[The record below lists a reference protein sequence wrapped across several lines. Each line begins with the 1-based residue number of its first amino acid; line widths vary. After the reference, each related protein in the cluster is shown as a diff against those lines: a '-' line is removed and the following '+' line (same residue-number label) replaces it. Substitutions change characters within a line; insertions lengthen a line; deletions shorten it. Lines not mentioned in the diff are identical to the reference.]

1 MRDIFGS
8 LGWAVGAA
16 GTLVAL
22 TLLFA
27 LDTTRRR
34 RQMERIGHTPM
45 LQRMTAS
52 LSNRRRT
59 VRAVL
64 YTVGATGMV
73 LAMAHPLGRGETKW
87 QQRGIDIALV
97 LDYSKS
103 MLARDVYPT
112 RLERMELEIDEMTDD
127 LKSDRIATV
136 LFAGAA
142 IHFPLTHDHKAAK
155 LLWSGFTP
163 ADLPPGSDLGEALR
177 VARCLLRPD
186 VVEGACARVGGR
198 GRGGDPLGPETAWGD
213 PQATA
218 PRAKEEKR
226 ADRARAIILVT
237 DGEDTE
243 NLAGAEVQEAVRLGI
258 DVFIVGVGTVAGELV
273 PEIDEEGKITG
284 WKKQPDGSFVTT
296 RLDQAKLKE
305 LAQLAGGDGRYYVLD
320 SKSRGLDGLTARLKR
335 LKEGNLDERAIKTYE
350 ERFQWVLFP
359 AFMLLLIEA
368 CASERRRRVSARGPA

>member
-1 MRDIFGS
+1 
-8 LGWAVGAA
+8 
-16 GTLVAL
+16 
-22 TLLFA
+22 
-27 LDTTRRR
+27 
-34 RQMERIGHTPM
+34 MERIGHTPM

-59 VRAVL
+59 LRAVL
-64 YTVGATGMV
+64 YTVGATGVV

-112 RLERMELEIDEMTDD
+112 RLERMELEVDEMTDD
-127 LKSDRIATV
+127 LRSDRIATV

-163 ADLPPGSDLGEALR
+163 ADLPPGSDVGEALR

-226 ADRARAIILVT
+226 GDRARAIILVT

-368 CASERRRRVSARGPA
+368 CASERRRRASAGGPA

>member
-1 MRDIFGS
+1 MRDVFGS
-8 LGWAVGAA
+8 LWWAAGAV
-16 GTLVAL
+16 GTLVGL

-52 LSNRRRT
+52 LSNRRRSL
-59 VRAVL
+59 RAVL
-64 YTVGATGMV
+64 YTIGATGVV
-73 LAMAHPLGRGETKW
+73 LALAHPLGRGETKW

-136 LFAGAA
+136 LFAGSA

-163 ADLPPGSDLGEALR
+163 ADLPPGSDVGEALR

-198 GRGGDPLGPETAWGD
+198 GRGGDPLGPETAWSD
-213 PQATA
+213 EAANP

-226 ADRARAIILVT
+226 GDRARAIILVT

-305 LAQLAGGDGRYYVLD
+305 LAQLAGGDGRYFVLD

-368 CASERRRRVSARGPA
+368 CASERRKKARPA

>member
-1 MRDIFGS
+1 MTDFFGS
-8 LGWAVGAA
+8 VPWAWVAL
-16 GTLVAL
+16 GTLIAL
-22 TLLFA
+22 TLVFA
-27 LDTTRRR
+27 LETTRRR
-34 RQMERIGHTPM
+34 RQMERIGHSPM
-45 LQRMTAS
+45 LQKMTAS
-52 LSNRRRT
+52 LSSRRRSL
-59 VRAVL
+59 RAVL
-64 YTVGATGMV
+64 YTLAATGVVMS
-73 LAMAHPLGRGETKW
+73 MAHPLGHGETKW

-112 RLERMELEIDEMTDD
+112 RLERMELEVDEMVDD

-142 IHFPLTHDHKAAK
+142 VHFPLTHDHKAAK

-177 VARCLLRPD
+177 VARCVLRPD

-198 GRGGDPLGPETAWGD
+198 GRGGDPLGPETTWSD
-213 PQATA
+213 PAAA
-218 PRAKEEKR
+218 PPPGKLEKA

-243 NLAGAEVQEAVRLGI
+243 NLAGSEVQEAVRLGI
-258 DVFIVGVGTVAGELV
+258 DVFVVGVGTVAGELV
-273 PEIDEEGKITG
+273 PEVDEEGKITG

-359 AFMLLLIEA
+359 AFMLLVIEA
-368 CASERRRRVSARGPA
+368 CASERRRNARPA

>member
-1 MRDIFGS
+1 MGDFFGS
-8 LGWAVGAA
+8 VPWAWAGLGV
-16 GTLVAL
+16 LVAL

-27 LDTTRRR
+27 LDNTRRR
-34 RQMERIGHTPM
+34 RQMERIGHSPM
-45 LQRMTAS
+45 LQKMTAS
-52 LSNRRRT
+52 LSGRRRS
-59 VRAVL
+59 VRVVL
-64 YTVGATGMV
+64 YTMGATGV
-73 LAMAHPLGRGETKW
+73 VVSMAHPLGHGETKW

-112 RLERMELEIDEMTDD
+112 RLERMELEVDEMVDD

-136 LFAGAA
+136 LFAGSA

-163 ADLPPGSDLGEALR
+163 ADLPAGSDIGEALR

-198 GRGGDPLGPETAWGD
+198 GRGGDPLGPETAWSD
-213 PQATA
+213 PAAAA
-218 PRAKEEKR
+218 PPSKEEKSG
-226 ADRARAIILVT
+226 DRARAIILVT

-258 DVFIVGVGTVAGELV
+258 DVFVVGVGTVAGELV
-273 PEIDEEGKITG
+273 PEVDEEGKITG

-359 AFMLLLIEA
+359 AFMLLVIEA
-368 CASERRRRVSARGPA
+368 CASERRRNARPA

>member
-1 MRDIFGS
+1 MADVFGS
-8 LGWAVGAA
+8 LGWAAAALGA
-16 GTLVAL
+16 LVAL
-22 TLLFA
+22 TLVFA
-27 LDTTRRR
+27 LDATRRR

-45 LQRMTAS
+45 LQKMTAS
-52 LSNRRRT
+52 LSSRRRT
-59 VRAVL
+59 VRAMI
-64 YTVGATGMV
+64 YTLGATGVV

-112 RLERMELEIDEMTDD
+112 RLERMELEIDEMVDD

-142 IHFPLTHDHKAAK
+142 VHFPLTHDHKAAK

-163 ADLPPGSDLGEALR
+163 ADLPPGSDVGEALR

-198 GRGGDPLGPETAWGD
+198 GRGGDPLGPETAWSD
-213 PQATA
+213 PAATA
-218 PRAKEEKR
+218 PRGKEEDKR
-226 ADRARAIILVT
+226 GERARAIILVT

-258 DVFIVGVGTVAGELV
+258 DVFVVGVGTVAGELV

-335 LKEGNLDERAIKTYE
+335 LKEGNLDERAIKTHE

-359 AFMLLLIEA
+359 AFMLLVIEA
-368 CASERRRRVSARGPA
+368 CASERRRRARPA

>member
-1 MRDIFGS
+1 MSDYIGS
-8 LGWAVGAA
+8 TPWAWAA
-16 GTLVAL
+16 AATVVAL

-34 RQMERIGHTPM
+34 RQMERIGHSPM
-45 LQRMTAS
+45 LQKMTAS

-59 VRAVL
+59 ARAVI
-64 YTVGATGMV
+64 YTLGATGVV

-112 RLERMELEIDEMTDD
+112 RLERMELEVDEMVDD

-163 ADLPPGSDLGEALR
+163 ADLPPGSDVGEALR

-198 GRGGDPLGPETAWGD
+198 GRGGDPLGPETSWND
-213 PQATA
+213 QAAAA
-218 PRAKEEKR
+218 PHPKEQKA

-258 DVFIVGVGTVAGELV
+258 DVFVVGVGTVAGELV
-273 PEIDEEGKITG
+273 PEIDEDGKITG

-320 SKSRGLDGLTARLKR
+320 SKSGGLDALTARLKR
-335 LKEGNLDERAIKTYE
+335 LKEGNLDERAIKTFE

-359 AFMLLLIEA
+359 AFMLLVIEA
-368 CASERRRRVSARGPA
+368 CTSERRRKAGPA

>member
-1 MRDIFGS
+1 MTDFFGS
-8 LGWAVGAA
+8 VPWAWAA
-16 GTLVAL
+16 LGTLVAL

-27 LDTTRRR
+27 LDVTRRR
-34 RQMERIGHTPM
+34 RQMERIGHSPM
-45 LQRMTAS
+45 LQKMTSS
-52 LSNRRRT
+52 LSSRRRS

-64 YTVGATGMV
+64 YTLGATGVM
-73 LAMAHPLGRGETKW
+73 ASMAHPLGRGETKW

-112 RLERMELEIDEMTDD
+112 RLERMELEVDEMVDD

-142 IHFPLTHDHKAAK
+142 VHFPLTHDHKAAK

-163 ADLPPGSDLGEALR
+163 ADLPPGSDVGEALR

-213 PQATA
+213 QASVA
-218 PRAKEEKR
+218 PAGKEEKEG
-226 ADRARAIILVT
+226 DRARAIILVT

-258 DVFIVGVGTVAGELV
+258 DVFVVGVGTVAGELV
-273 PEIDEEGKITG
+273 PEVDEEGKITG

-359 AFMLLLIEA
+359 AFMLLVIEA
-368 CASERRRRVSARGPA
+368 CASERRRNARPA

>member
-1 MRDIFGS
+1 MGDVFGS
-8 LGWAVGAA
+8 VPWAWA
-16 GTLVAL
+16 GLATLVAL
-22 TLLFA
+22 TLVFA
-27 LDTTRRR
+27 LDNTRRR
-34 RQMERIGHTPM
+34 RQMERIGHSPM

-52 LSNRRRT
+52 LSGRRRS
-59 VRAVL
+59 VRVVL
-64 YTVGATGMV
+64 YTLGATGV
-73 LAMAHPLGRGETKW
+73 VISMAHPLGHGETKW

-112 RLERMELEIDEMTDD
+112 RLERMELEVDEMVDD

-142 IHFPLTHDHKAAK
+142 VHFPLTHDHKAAK

-198 GRGGDPLGPETAWGD
+198 GRGGDPLGPETAWSD
-213 PQATA
+213 PAAGAA
-218 PRAKEEKR
+218 PGKQEKSG
-226 ADRARAIILVT
+226 DRARAIILVT

-273 PEIDEEGKITG
+273 PEVDEEGKITG
-284 WKKQPDGSFVTT
+284 WKKQADGSFVTT

-350 ERFQWVLFP
+350 ERFQWLLFP
-359 AFMLLLIEA
+359 AFMLLVIEA
-368 CASERRRRVSARGPA
+368 CTSERRRNARPS

>member
-1 MRDIFGS
+1 MREIFGS
-8 LGWAVGAA
+8 LWWAVAAA
-16 GTLVAL
+16 GTLVGL

-52 LSNRRRT
+52 LSNRRRSL
-59 VRAVL
+59 RAVL
-64 YTVGATGMV
+64 YTLGATGVV
-73 LAMAHPLGRGETKW
+73 LALAHPLGRGETKW
-87 QQRGIDIALV
+87 QQRGIDITLV

-163 ADLPPGSDLGEALR
+163 ADLPPGSDVGEALR

-213 PQATA
+213 PAATA
-218 PRAKEEKR
+218 PRAKEEKQG
-226 ADRARAIILVT
+226 DRARAIILVT

-359 AFMLLLIEA
+359 AFILLLIEA
-368 CASERRRRVSARGPA
+368 CASERRKKARPA